1 MLREDLRMP
10 DLWRDP
16 FLDLRQRLD
25 ELFEELIYR
34 RWAIP
39 NPAAWRPPLDLHETR
54 DAYLAEVDLP
64 GVSPDQVEI
73 RVTAG
78 GVTITGNRPET
89 GPGGALL
96 SHRERP
102 CGLFRRSLTLAQPI
116 DPEGAWAECRHG
128 TYRLWLP
135 KRSPAERPAPSVAPA
150 EPGAARVIRVVIR

>member
-1 MLREDLRMP
+1 MTDPWRAPLFDLQR
-10 DLWRDP
+10 
-16 FLDLRQRLD
+16 RLD
-25 ELFEELIYR
+25 QIFEELIYR

-39 NPAAWRPPLDLHETR
+39 NPAAWRPPLDFHETR

-102 CGLFRRSLTLAQPI
+102 CGPFRRSLTLAQPI
-116 DPEGAWAECRHG
+116 DPEGAGAECHHG
-128 TYRLWLP
+128 TYHIRLP
-135 KRSPAERPAPSVAPA
+135 KRRPAERPAPEVAPA
-150 EPGAARVIRVVIR
+150 EPGAGRVIRITTR